1 MRTPPGRVAFLIS
14 AVAALVAWWAV
25 AARVGDPE
33 QVASPLAAGRALL
46 TTFTDHALLGQL
58 AAAVGSTL
66 GSVLIAFSLAA
77 AVGIP
82 VGLLMGRYLF
92 ADLFLDPWVKAWY
105 SIPAIAFVPLAMNWM
120 GITWMG
126 AVLAGFLLAVFS
138 VILSVYSGVK
148 EVSAPML
155 EPALSYGA
163 SQSQLMSKV
172 LLPASL
178 PSIMLGL
185 RLGMARALE
194 GVIIAEMTFSVI
206 GLGGLLDPAADR
218 LHLAQS
224 TALIL
229 VLAVISIALSE
240 AMKRAN
246 RRAVP
251 WKEADAV
258 VREGER
264 AVEN

>member
-1 MRTPPGRVAFLIS
+1 LRAPSGQVAFLLS
-14 AVAALVAWWAV
+14 AVAALAAWWAV
-25 AARVGDPE
+25 AAQVGDQE
-33 QVASPLAAGRALL
+33 QVASPLSAGQALL
-46 TTFTDHALLGQL
+46 TMFADHALLGQL
-58 AAAVGSTL
+58 AGAIESTL
-66 GSVLIAFSLAA
+66 GSVLLAFLLAA
-77 AVGIP
+77 AVGVP
-82 VGLLMGRYLF
+82 AGLLMGRYLF

-105 SIPAIAFVPLAMNWM
+105 SIPAIAFVPMAMNWM

-126 AVLAGFLLAVFS
+126 AVLTGFLLAVFS
-138 VILSVYSGVK
+138 VILSVYSGAR

-163 SQSQLMSKV
+163 SQAELMSKV
-172 LLPASL
+172 VLPASL
-178 PSIMLGL
+178 PSIMVGL

-229 VLAVISIALSE
+229 VLAVISVALSE
-240 AMKRAN
+240 AMKWAN
-246 RRAVP
+246 RKAVP

-258 VREGER
+258 VRKGER
-264 AVEN
+264 ADEA